1 MKRFAYLDI
10 EATHTN
16 WHDAEII
23 EIAFIVKDEHGKDLD
38 FFHSL
43 VRPQKQLSEEITQLT
58 GITQRMLENAPEFHK
73 IADTIY
79 DKLHNTI
86 IVAHKAD
93 FDCELLT
100 KAFFPLELIPNIK
113 KVCTLEL
120 AKRLI
125 PELRSYSLK
134 ALCDLL
140 HINFKNNHRALADAT
155 VLHEIH
161 TYLKLIDGNNFSDKN
176 NEKKYLKQHKKL
188 IDKTPQ
194 RPGVIVIKYENKNK
208 EVYKTENLNQ
218 KLQELFEICAK
229 NKHRLI
235 KSTIEIIPS
244 ASLIEAGLIQTKIE
258 KPFYPF
264 CIYKIKNKQGKLILR
279 VGKTNF
285 KKQALY
291 FTKTK
296 SEANQIIQKVIKD
309 SKGPKLAFEDR
320 SKDSS
325 DIMKENLNL
334 LRSLKK
340 IISTEKNIL
349 IRSTHK
355 LNGNYHYTLI
365 KSNKCFAY
373 FKTDKEIKSSEDL
386 SSTEVLK
393 KIQFRPMNPREY
405 MSLNHSLKWIKNQK
419 SKTDHLLEV
428 KIKFN

>member
-23 EIAFIVKDEHGKDLD
+23 EIAFIIKDENGKELD

-43 VRPQKQLSEEITQLT
+43 IKPQKQLSEEITLLT
-58 GITQRMLENAPEFHK
+58 GITSKMLDNSPEFHK
-73 IADTIY
+73 VAQTIF
-79 DKLHNTI
+79 DKLHNTT
-86 IVAHKAD
+86 IVAHKAK

-100 KAFFPLELIPNIK
+100 KAFSPLELTPNIK

-125 PELRSYSLK
+125 PGLRSYSLK

-140 HINFKNNHRALADAT
+140 QISLKNNHRALSDAS
-155 VLHEIH
+155 VLYEIH
-161 TYLKLIDGNNFSDKN
+161 TYLKLINGHGAPDQKH
-176 NEKKYLKQHKKL
+176 EKKFLNHHRKIITKS
-188 IDKTPQ
+188 PQ

-218 KLQELFEICAK
+218 KLQELFKICAK
-229 NKHRLI
+229 NKHRLL

-264 CIYKIKNKQGKLILR
+264 CIYKIKNKQGKLILKIGR
-279 VGKTNF
+279 TNI

-291 FTKTK
+291 FTKSK
-296 SEANQIIQKVIKD
+296 SEANQIIKNLTKD
-309 SKGPKLAFEDR
+309 TRGPKLAYEDS
-320 SKDSS
+320 SKDQS
-325 DIMKENLNL
+325 DILKENLQL
-334 LRSLKK
+334 LHSLKK
-340 IISTEKNIL
+340 IVSTEKNVL

-355 LNGNYHYTLI
+355 LNGKYHYTLI
-365 KSNKCFAY
+365 KGNKSFAN
-373 FKTDKEIKSSEDL
+373 FKTDTVIKNSDDL
-386 SSTEVLK
+386 SCVQVLH
-393 KIQFRPMNPREY
+393 KIHFRPMNPREY

-419 SKTDHLLEV
+419 SKTDHLLEI